1 MPSSRVVWVLPLAVV
16 VASCTQLTA
25 FVAQD
30 AVTHADRA
38 AAAATVASAPTLEP
52 TPDRTAVPSDEPAR
66 VQSATSPP
74 VQSPT
79 PTPAPAATPTPTP
92 TPVPLGGAPTGAT
105 ETATVLRIVDGDTIE
120 VDRGRGPEKV
130 RYIGIDTPETVHPAQ
145 PVEWMGQEAS
155 AANAG
160 LVEGR
165 EVVLE
170 SDVTDTDQ
178 YGRLLRYVWTENA
191 GGWIFVNLALLAKGY
206 AQVSTYPPDVKYVD
220 LYLVRQGA
228 ARDEGLGLWGTPPA
242 ATPVPPSD
250 ATAAP
255 LAQGGNCDA
264 SYPGVCIPPAPPDL
278 DCGDIEH
285 RRFEVIAPDPHGF
298 DGNSDGVGCESG

>member
-1 MPSSRVVWVLPLAVV
+1 MGLSRVVSTLLVVVV
-16 VASCTQLTA
+16 VASCTQFTA
-25 FVAQD
+25 FVAHD
-30 AVTHADRA
+30 VVEGAERA
-38 AAAATVASAPTLEP
+38 GAAATAPPVLAPEPTSQPSAVPSPEP
-52 TPDRTAVPSDEPAR
+52 TPVDTPK
-66 VQSATSPP
+66 
-74 VQSPT
+74 PT
-79 PTPAPAATPTPTP
+79 PVPTATPTPTP
-92 TPVPLGGAPTGAT
+92 TPTPIPLGGAPTGAT
-105 ETATVLRIVDGDTIE
+105 ETASVLRVVDGDTIE

-130 RYIGIDTPETVHPAQ
+130 RYIGIDTPETVHPSQ

-155 AANAG
+155 AANAA

-170 SDVTDTDQ
+170 SDVSDTDQ
-178 YGRLLRYVWTENA
+178 YGRLLRYVWTQND

-220 LYLVRQGA
+220 LYLVRQTA
-228 ARDEGLGLWGTPPA
+228 ARDKGLGLWGTPPA
-242 ATPVPPSD
+242 ATPVPRSD
-250 ATAAP
+250 PTPAP
-255 LAQGGNCDA
+255 PPASGGNCDA
-264 SYPGVCIPPAPPDL
+264 SYPGVCIPAAPPDL